1 MHINRQLILSMYVC
15 ITLSVYLPHNPLYE
29 VLPILFAG
37 VSFYLAMYYYFLFIK
52 KQLEYK
58 AFNLNLCQNIH
69 LISIL

>member
-37 VSFYLAMYYYFLFIK
+37 VSFYLSEIIELLAELAYIYLK
-52 KQLEYK
+52 
-58 AFNLNLCQNIH
+58 
-69 LISIL
+69 